1 MKIILAS
8 GSPRRKELL
17 GKLINKFDIIISDFD
32 EDIIKSQEKN
42 PEELVKKLSLAKAND
57 IFSTLNTTDD
67 FTIIAAD
74 TIVCINDDILGKPLD
89 KNDAKKMLEK
99 LSSNTHFVLTGMT
112 VIINKNR
119 IINKDTVCSKSTIYF
134 NKLTENE
141 IIEYINTGE
150 PLDKAGSYAIQGIGN
165 KFISFSASFV
175 SESFLKTI
183 SLLVKG
189 FNSRQSFLP

>member
-1 MKIILAS
+1 MRIILAS

-32 EDIIKSQEKN
+32 ENIIKSQERN

-57 IFSTLNTTDD
+57 ILSTLNTNEN

-74 TIVCINDDILGKPLD
+74 TIVYINDEILGKPLD
-89 KNDAKKMLEK
+89 KTDAKKMLEK
-99 LSSNTHFVLTGMT
+99 LSDNIHFVLTGIT
-112 VIINKNR
+112 VIINKNG
-119 IINKDTVCSKSTIYF
+119 IITKDTVCSKSTIYF

-165 KFISFSASFV
+165 KFIKKYSGNFDSIVGLDTKQLNDIFKKYGV
-175 SESFLKTI
+175 L
-183 SLLVKG
+183 
-189 FNSRQSFLP
+189 

>member
-8 GSPRRKELL
+8 GSPWRKELL

-165 KFISFSASFV
+165 KFIKKYDGNFDSIV
-175 SESFLKTI
+175 GLDTKQLKNI
-183 SLLVKG
+183 LEKYEVL
-189 FNSRQSFLP
+189 